1 MSERLRLI
9 RGGITRVETGN
20 SNHHLQKVH
29 AIKARRRKL
38 FAAGQEGAL
47 QAM

>member
-1 MSERLRLI
+1 MSEGLRLI

-29 AIKARRRKL
+29 AIKARRGRL
-38 FAAGQEGAL
+38 FAAGR
-47 QAM
+47 